1 MTLSQNQRV
10 GITVAAI
17 LLVIAVIV
25 SGFVYRIQQPRI
37 MTESEMRANGLFV
50 FDTPRD
56 PGAFSLVD
64 HRGEE
69 FTERNLEGDWTL
81 LFFGFTYCPD
91 VCPTT
96 MAFLSQ
102 LSESLEGTEAE
113 TTEVVMLSVDPARDT
128 VEQLASYVPY
138 FDPDFTGLTGDF
150 PEVLSV
156 ARRFNSPFRKVTSD
170 DGDYQVDHS
179 ANVILINPRGDFHGF
194 FRAPLDLAKMKV
206 TLRSAQYL
214 WSRQYD

>member
-10 GITVAAI
+10 GLTVAAI

-69 FTERNLEGDWTL
+69 FTERNLEGDWTP
-81 LFFGFTYCPD
+81 LFL
-91 VCPTT
+91 VLPTVQ
-96 MAFLSQ
+96 MFARPRWPFSQ
-102 LSESLEGTEAE
+102 S
-113 TTEVVMLSVDPARDT
+113 
-128 VEQLASYVPY
+128 
-138 FDPDFTGLTGDF
+138 
-150 PEVLSV
+150 
-156 ARRFNSPFRKVTSD
+156 
-170 DGDYQVDHS
+170 
-179 ANVILINPRGDFHGF
+179 
-194 FRAPLDLAKMKV
+194 
-206 TLRSAQYL
+206 
-214 WSRQYD
+214 